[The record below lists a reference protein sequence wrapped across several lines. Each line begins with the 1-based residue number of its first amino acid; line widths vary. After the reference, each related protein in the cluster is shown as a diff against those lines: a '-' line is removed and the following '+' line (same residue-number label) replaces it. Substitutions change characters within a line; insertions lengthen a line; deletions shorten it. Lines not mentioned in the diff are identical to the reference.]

1 MNKLNIAGFKI
12 EKLFGYLDVDLKF
25 DEKYKILIGENGLG
39 KTTILNALYYLLEKK
54 FEKLNDIVFDS
65 IELTFDS
72 KKIIKFNKI
81 DLEFYL
87 NGRNKNQENRFY
99 ELLGETLKK
108 PDLQSLNEIIYN
120 KKYSDFEKRIEV
132 VDYLNKINFKV
143 KAPNKYIYDNVK
155 YFIVEQKSADF
166 NNILEILEKNV
177 SSKILYF
184 PTYRRIESQLNRL
197 RKDSIERF
205 YWEDE
210 IEDESEKFDDNL
222 KFGMDDVKDRI
233 NNLTEEIRSKSLVG
247 FSKITGDLLGHLS
260 NEFKNYRVKN
270 RFDKNKLEIILN
282 RVEDSINKEDKIKI
296 TQYIESG
303 DKSNK
308 GLLYFIDKL
317 IDLYNEQ
324 ETLDLAI
331 KNFAETCNN
340 YLNFKKFDY
349 DESSISLKIVRENSD
364 DIIELDQLSSGEK
377 QIVSLFSKIY
387 LDLEKSFYILLDEPE
402 LSLSIIW
409 QSRLLPDIV
418 KSNKCDFLFTVTHS
432 PFIYD
437 NDLEDYAY
445 GLINYIKFN

>member
-1 MNKLNIAGFKI
+1 M
-12 EKLFGYLDVDLKF
+12 
-25 DEKYKILIGENGLG
+25 
-39 KTTILNALYYLLEKK
+39 
-54 FEKLNDIVFDS
+54 
-65 IELTFDS
+65 
-72 KKIIKFNKI
+72 
-81 DLEFYL
+81 
-87 NGRNKNQENRFY
+87 
-99 ELLGETLKK
+99 
-108 PDLQSLNEIIYN
+108 
-120 KKYSDFEKRIEV
+120 
-132 VDYLNKINFKV
+132 
-143 KAPNKYIYDNVK
+143 
-155 YFIVEQKSADF
+155 
-166 NNILEILEKNV
+166 
-177 SSKILYF
+177 
-184 PTYRRIESQLNRL
+184 
-197 RKDSIERF
+197 
-205 YWEDE
+205 
-210 IEDESEKFDDNL
+210 
-222 KFGMDDVKDRI
+222 
-233 NNLTEEIRSKSLVG
+233 
-247 FSKITGDLLGHLS
+247 
-260 NEFKNYRVKN
+260 
-270 RFDKNKLEIILN
+270 
-282 RVEDSINKEDKIKI
+282 
-296 TQYIESG
+296 
-303 DKSNK
+303 
-308 GLLYFIDKL
+308 LYFIDKL